1 MLMGELALIVLS
13 IRPVVVIL
21 CNILNIR
28 LLKRG
33 WTHASLTKAKGISFI
48 ASFQD
53 RALNHNKHV

>member
-1 MLMGELALIVLS
+1 MLIGELALIVLS
-13 IRPVVVIL
+13 IRVVVIL

-48 ASFQD
+48 AS
-53 RALNHNKHV
+53 KS

>member
-28 LLKRG
+28 LSKGG
-33 WTHASLTKAKGISFI
+33 WKHASLTIKLK
-48 ASFQD
+48 
-53 RALNHNKHV
+53 V